1 MSYAKSKNLT
11 VYDVLTIA
19 SMVERE
25 AMVDKRARRWSPR

>member
-1 MSYAKSKNLT
+1 MKYAKSKNLT

-25 AMVDKRARRWSPR
+25 AGVAEPAQATSPR